1 MTKLDSQRPEI
12 GIVVTA
18 HNYGRFLEQCIQSV
32 IGQQNAPT
40 WCMVIVDDASSD
52 GTPEILRHYTTDS
65 RIKSLR
71 LTGEGLARASNRGI
85 AEMDTPWVLRL
96 DADDWLMPE
105 ALRRLH
111 GHAIS
116 FDSDIAY
123 GDLHLVNQQG
133 SDIGVLSQSDDIIGS
148 ALERSPV
155 GSGMI
160 YRRDVWQSVGG
171 YDESLYYQED
181 FDFWLKAVEKFTY
194 THVPGAYYAYR
205 QHGSSMSTNRSP
217 RACCRAE
224 IKHAAVVRRGL
235 SFGKTLL
242 GVIDTVLVLN
252 DRGGAKAGLLAL
264 DGRVLLD
271 HVLDRLSR
279 LDGVGE
285 IQVRTDCPEVQDW
298 AHSRSLGILTP
309 GINTDWLQDVCR
321 KYGPGWDGGSRVAI
335 ACSPN
340 FPLMESYRYQ
350 EVLDTLLL
358 GSYFRVDSVAPDPY
372 TTLVP
377 KSSGWEDLCG
387 ETGQDRLNGRFGK
400 MRMTGGLSAGRIAA
414 ETGKRGCVELTWPED
429 QVVRDEATLKM
440 VAPLWQEAIPAQCP
454 RRRY

>member
-181 FDFWLKAVEKFTY
+181 FDF
-194 THVPGAYYAYR
+194 
-205 QHGSSMSTNRSP
+205 
-217 RACCRAE
+217 
-224 IKHAAVVRRGL
+224 
-235 SFGKTLL
+235 
-242 GVIDTVLVLN
+242 
-252 DRGGAKAGLLAL
+252 
-264 DGRVLLD
+264 
-271 HVLDRLSR
+271 
-279 LDGVGE
+279 
-285 IQVRTDCPEVQDW
+285 
-298 AHSRSLGILTP
+298 
-309 GINTDWLQDVCR
+309 
-321 KYGPGWDGGSRVAI
+321 
-335 ACSPN
+335 
-340 FPLMESYRYQ
+340 
-350 EVLDTLLL
+350 
-358 GSYFRVDSVAPDPY
+358 
-372 TTLVP
+372 
-377 KSSGWEDLCG
+377 
-387 ETGQDRLNGRFGK
+387 
-400 MRMTGGLSAGRIAA
+400 
-414 ETGKRGCVELTWPED
+414 
-429 QVVRDEATLKM
+429 
-440 VAPLWQEAIPAQCP
+440 
-454 RRRY
+454 